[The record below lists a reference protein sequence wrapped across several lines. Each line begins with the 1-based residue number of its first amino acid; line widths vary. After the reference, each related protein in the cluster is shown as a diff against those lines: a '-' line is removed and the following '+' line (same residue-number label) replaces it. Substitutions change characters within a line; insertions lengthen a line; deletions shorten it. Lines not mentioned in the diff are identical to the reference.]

1 MNIAAAYDKTL
12 YFSET
17 DKYTILRMKTAD
29 MMIPEAASD
38 SIRYA
43 DHLVRFTA
51 VGCNLPQTDAISIE
65 MQGEWTESK
74 YGLQFQVESWKEIIP
89 PTIEGIL
96 GYLSSGLL
104 KGIGPMTAKAI
115 VQQFGTDSLNVL
127 EKQPERLLE
136 IRGITEERL
145 EEIKAGYIEST
156 QLRDIMK
163 LLAPFKVT
171 PTTAMRIYEYFGPD
185 GAELLRESFYR
196 LCEVPGF
203 GFERVDAIVR
213 RSGGDPQDP
222 KRIQGAILY
231 ALNCSRSD
239 GGHLYM
245 EAEKLVASSL
255 QILNEKISL
264 RLNRQ
269 QIAYELE
276 GMVKTN
282 VVVCVQ
288 GNIYLPHVFA
298 EEGETASKVAS
309 MLLETPEPVKI
320 ASVME
325 YVRSQMSITLSPKQA
340 EGVEMVFKHNLS
352 IITGGPGTGKS
363 TILKAVIKGYQK
375 LYPRNTILLG
385 APTGKASRRM
395 AETTGIETAQTLHS
409 LLKLR
414 SDDSGRQEK
423 RELDT
428 DFLIVDEASMIDMWL
443 AHQLFSQLKPGTKV
457 LLVGDA
463 DQLESVGAGN
473 VFRELIGNGLVPVTV
488 LDQIFRQAEDSLIAH
503 NAKFINDGN
512 GDLYYGRD
520 FTFIRADDQEEAAE
534 LIRCFYMEE
543 VSESSMDQIQ
553 ILSPFRSRGAA
564 STNELNQIIR
574 EEINPPT
581 RRKQMNLTQDQLA
594 ELVGVTGQTISIA
607 ELGKKAMR
615 ADTIIGICNALNI
628 SADYLLFGSISS
640 QNALLFSQ
648 KISHLSPEQHH
659 YFENAVDSIIA
670 IAALSENKT

>member
-1 MNIAAAYDKTL
+1 MNIAAAFDKTL
-12 YFSET
+12 YFSEA

-65 MQGEWTESK
+65 MEGEWTESK
-74 YGLQFQVESWKEIIP
+74 YGLQFQVKSWREIIP

-213 RSGGDPQDP
+213 KSGGDPQDP

-231 ALNCSRSD
+231 ALGCSRSD
-239 GGHLYM
+239 GGHLYL

-269 QIAYELE
+269 QIAHELE
-276 GMVKTN
+276 GMVKEN

-309 MLLETPEPVKI
+309 MLLETPDAAQP
-320 ASVME
+320 ASDHGSDGDHRGE
-325 YVRSQMSITLSPKQA
+325 GLCGQGRSRSPCQLHLYA
-340 EGVEMVFKHNLS
+340 
-352 IITGGPGTGKS
+352 GGKEH
-363 TILKAVIKGYQK
+363 
-375 LYPRNTILLG
+375 
-385 APTGKASRRM
+385 SRRPV
-395 AETTGIETAQTLHS
+395 S
-409 LLKLR
+409 P
-414 SDDSGRQEK
+414 GR
-423 RELDT
+423 
-428 DFLIVDEASMIDMWL
+428 
-443 AHQLFSQLKPGTKV
+443 
-457 LLVGDA
+457 
-463 DQLESVGAGN
+463 AG
-473 VFRELIGNGLVPVTV
+473 
-488 LDQIFRQAEDSLIAH
+488 
-503 NAKFINDGN
+503 
-512 GDLYYGRD
+512 
-520 FTFIRADDQEEAAE
+520 
-534 LIRCFYMEE
+534 
-543 VSESSMDQIQ
+543 
-553 ILSPFRSRGAA
+553 
-564 STNELNQIIR
+564 
-574 EEINPPT
+574 
-581 RRKQMNLTQDQLA
+581 
-594 ELVGVTGQTISIA
+594 
-607 ELGKKAMR
+607 
-615 ADTIIGICNALNI
+615 
-628 SADYLLFGSISS
+628 
-640 QNALLFSQ
+640 
-648 KISHLSPEQHH
+648 
-659 YFENAVDSIIA
+659 
-670 IAALSENKT
+670 